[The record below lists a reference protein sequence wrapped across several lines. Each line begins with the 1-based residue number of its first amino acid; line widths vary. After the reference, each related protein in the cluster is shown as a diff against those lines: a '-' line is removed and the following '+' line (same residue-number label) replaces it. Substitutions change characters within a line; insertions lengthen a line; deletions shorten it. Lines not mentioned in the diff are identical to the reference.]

1 MENDVFIDAG
11 LFIGALLMD
20 DPRHAEAR
28 EIVEMSRH
36 GKLHASTTAGMLC
49 DVYAA
54 LTWEHAQPQ
63 HSPEVAVSTV
73 MAIVQSPSQIQI
85 LPETPE
91 ILPKMMELARK
102 HKLKA
107 RGIHDARHA
116 STALIH
122 NIRKVITY
130 DTKDWKRFNSD
141 GIHAIEPRS
150 ILANNT

>member
-28 EIVEMSRH
+28 EIVEMARH
-36 GKLHASTTAGMLC
+36 GQLHAATTAGILC
-49 DVYAA
+49 EVYAA
-54 LTWEHAQPQ
+54 LTWERAQPQ
-63 HSPEVAVSTV
+63 HSPDVAASTV
-73 MAIVQSPSQIQI
+73 MSIVQAPSQIKI
-85 LPETPE
+85 LPETSE

-116 STALIH
+116 STALVH
-122 NIRKVITY
+122 NIQSVITY

-150 ILANNT
+150 ILAKMT